1 MFEIGWE
8 KILVVGVIA
17 LLVIGPKELP
27 GVLRSVGQWVGKV
40 RRMAAEFQSQFQEA
54 LREAELHDLKKT
66 FDEATTAKDYGLNLD
81 PLASVRKGLEGAVA
95 DLTAPPP
102 PAPAPSAPSAPSATA
117 APPVPASVDP
127 AAAGVGPAV
136 PPPEILPQS
145 DLSPFAGLGQPSAS
159 DLRDVAAPP
168 PPAPVEAEDKQPS

>member
-40 RRMAAEFQSQFQEA
+40 RRMAAEFQSQFNEA

-66 FDEATTAKDYGLNLD
+66 FDDATTAKDYGLNLD
-81 PLASVRKGLEGAVA
+81 PLAPVRKGLEGAVA
-95 DLTAPPP
+95 DLTSPTPTA
-102 PAPAPSAPSAPSATA
+102 SAPSAP
-117 APPVPASVDP
+117 APVNPE
-127 AAAGVGPAV
+127 AAGIGPAV
-136 PPPEILPQS
+136 PPPEIVPQNDIS
-145 DLSPFAGLGQPSAS
+145 AIAGLGQPSAS
-159 DLRDVAAPP
+159 DIRDVSAPVTVT
-168 PPAPVEAEDKQPS
+168 APVEAEDKQPS